1 MWQHE
6 PREGQDGVD
15 GGWWVAGDKRRAAAV
30 IIVARRFVWCES
42 SRGKKNCWHNEKV
55 KKVKVPV
62 GTVHTVGYSGT

>member
-30 IIVARRFVWCES
+30 IIVARRFGLDAVL
-42 SRGKKNCWHNEKV
+42 GVAAKKIAGTSTRLKV
-55 KKVKVPV
+55 KSKKK
-62 GTVHTVGYSGT
+62 

>member
-30 IIVARRFVWCES
+30 IIVARRFGAVL
-42 SRGKKNCWHNEKV
+42 GVAAKKIAGTS
-55 KKVKVPV
+55 KK
-62 GTVHTVGYSGT
+62 